1 MANALAFLVTNSFGA
16 PVVGGAAGMTV
27 LARDITGGVRTPPV
41 VTELGDGVYQVQP
54 TDADETAGTALLID
68 TGVGNEPRRLTAAC
82 FLPNK
87 SNQFFAATIED
98 TAGALWTGAAP
109 TLGSYRG
116 KNGVTR
122 TPPALVTLAGAY
134 LYALVPTPADI
145 AAEVEFRLDGPTGS
159 AQQYWT
165 GDVEPIVATVPA
177 APIVG
182 AGLWSDLETAIVTW
196 VKNSTGL
203 PENQVT
209 LGHQN
214 GVSRFPG
221 PAANIVLGEFI
232 SEGAD
237 DELRWDFDGAR
248 PAGTEIHF
256 ATSGWRTI
264 VASVTFFTTATAG
277 DSTARVL
284 ANTAQSALRLPGTRS
299 ALNAAGLGVMDE
311 GNVRWIPVLDS
322 GQWYGQAVLDVKFIL
337 RQTASEAVGYI
348 ATYEATVTVT

>member
-1 MANALAFLVTNSFGA
+1 MANAIAFSVTNSSGA
-16 PVVGGAAGMTV
+16 PVTGAAAGMTV
-27 LARDITGGVRTPPV
+27 LARDIAGAVRTAPA

-54 TDADETAGTALLID
+54 TDADEAAGTALLID
-68 TGVGNEPRRLTAAC
+68 TGVGNEPRRLTATC

-87 SNQFFAATIED
+87 SNQFLAVTVED

-109 TLGSYRG
+109 TVGSYRG
-116 KNGVTR
+116 KDGVTR
-122 TPPALVTLAGAY
+122 TPPAVVALAGAY
-134 LYALVPTPADI
+134 LWALVPSTADI
-145 AAEVEFRLDGPTGS
+145 AAEVAARIDGPVGS
-159 AQQYWT
+159 AQTYFVW
-165 GDVEPIVATVPA
+165 DVEPIVPTTPT

-182 AGLWSDLETAIVTW
+182 VGLWSDLETAIVTW

-203 PENQVT
+203 TDNQVT

-221 PAANIVLGEFI
+221 PSANIVLGELV

-237 DELRWDFDGAR
+237 DELRWDFGGAR

-256 ATSGWRTI
+256 GTSGWRTI
-264 VASVTFFTTATAG
+264 VASVTFFSPTTAG
-277 DSTARVL
+277 DSTARVQ
-284 ANTAQSALRLPGTRS
+284 ANTAQSALRLPSMRS

-322 GQWYGQAVLDVKFIL
+322 GQWYGQAVLEVKFIL